1 MNNELTREEKI
12 KYYEDMI
19 EQYKTLEEIPFF
31 YGKNISKEDKE
42 RLEMLEKEL
51 EELKCS

>member
-19 EQYKTLEEIPFF
+19 EQYKTLGRNTI
-31 YGKNISKEDKE
+31 
-42 RLEMLEKEL
+42 LLW
-51 EELKCS
+51 

>member
-19 EQYKTLEEIPFF
+19 EQYKTLEEEIPF
-31 YGKNISKEDKE
+31 I
-42 RLEMLEKEL
+42 LW
-51 EELKCS
+51 